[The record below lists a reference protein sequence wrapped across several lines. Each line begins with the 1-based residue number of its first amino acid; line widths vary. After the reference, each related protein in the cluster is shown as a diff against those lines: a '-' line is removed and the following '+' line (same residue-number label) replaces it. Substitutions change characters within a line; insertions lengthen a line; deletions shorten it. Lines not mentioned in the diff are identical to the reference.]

1 MIKKLSII
9 YFILSSFFFSN
20 LVLAENLTINYVDV
34 EKILNNSKVGKKI
47 NTSLEALLKKKNNEF
62 KKIEKGIKEKDE
74 KLSKQKNI
82 LSPEELKN
90 KISELQNDI
99 KEYRNK
105 KEKFNKDINQKR
117 LKATGDALVYLNKIL
132 AEYASKNSISM
143 IIQKKNIIIGKSD
156 MDITDKILK
165 IFDKEVKDIKIN

>member
-62 KKIEKGIKEKDE
+62 KKIEKGIKEKD
-74 KLSKQKNI
+74 KILSNQKNI

-90 KISELQNDI
+90 RISELQKDI
-99 KEYRNK
+99 QEYRNK